1 MAEFRTE
8 DLIEKVGGR
17 FMLVA
22 LLQKRVRELR
32 KGAKPL
38 VRVDNADREKYKQIA
53 VREIWEGKITF
64 EPFEPRQE
72 EYFDIEEDLFDLPE

>member
-38 VRVDNADREKYKQIA
+38 VRVEYADREKYKQIA

-64 EPFEPRQE
+64 EIGRASCRERV
-72 EYFDIEEDLFDLPE
+72 